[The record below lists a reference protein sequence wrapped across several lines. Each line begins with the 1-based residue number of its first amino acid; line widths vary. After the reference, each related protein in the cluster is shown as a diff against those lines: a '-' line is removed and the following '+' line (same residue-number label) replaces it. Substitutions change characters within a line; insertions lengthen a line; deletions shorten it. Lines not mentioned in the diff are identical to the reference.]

1 MTLFISDDLRKYL
14 NIEDVGDNIELEAKI
29 RYDFEDKNIQS
40 FLSLIDRKKY
50 SVEISTTTDYYK
62 DDERF
67 TNDGKEIFLT
77 SKLELKKPKIIFE
90 EKGSIKFTLSSEK
103 KQLSAKPVTYFME
116 REKKRTSLIR
126 GNISIDITKV
136 IEKKGMFNCNKRKK
150 NEFSTKERWEVEIE
164 VINYQEFNLDEFIT
178 SLNFVYQNTVMGIQ
192 NVYFFYNSVF
202 GNRDY
207 KYINRKN
214 VSKAR
219 DLEIRDLTNNGL
231 LKSYMASPKA
241 DGRQGSLYL
250 IFHRTGVWLISLKS
264 YQKIALLQ
272 EEYKQYEN
280 TIYVGELLEKDEM
293 KKSFSLKEEQLFL
306 VFDTLIYKGQNV
318 HKESYIKRRSF
329 FHQFSISDKLK
340 IEEKEAMEVGNSAE
354 EFYTNIK
361 KIFDMISSTYY
372 KTDGLVFTP
381 INSGYIT
388 DGQFIKN
395 NKIRCL
401 SLYDDVC
408 KWKDAKDLTIDF
420 LVKENKLYVSER
432 DTTIPFEGNYKHPFS
447 EENYNIRGQ
456 ECEGKIVEFYPTFKG
471 EEIIYFPKRIREDKP
486 FANNNYTA
494 NNVWNL
500 VHSPVT
506 KETLLG
512 ENITLLRKYHN
523 KIKKNI
529 INQISGYVV
538 DIGSGNGGDLF
549 KYNDNY
555 NVKKVLSVEPN
566 QMFIQEFLNRLY
578 KVKNRNKF
586 VSPLQAGGQD
596 SQKIYDYCKEHL
608 PEDMKDQELNISF
621 MLSLSFFWKDK
632 QRLESLIQT
641 IQMIY
646 KAYKEKG
653 GNKNL
658 KIYYLTIVGDK
669 VRDLFRKS
677 ENIKLGT
684 IRLKRIN
691 NNEYFV
697 DIEDSVTVF
706 SQIEYYVQLKDLI
719 EKLNLS
725 TLSLKTPLGDMPEDY
740 ILSKSEK
747 TYTSLFQY
755 GVFESKGDISQVEL
769 LATNILAVD
778 NISEEKIPQI
788 DENIYRIKS
797 STKDSLYY
805 SLLWLLSPIFRR
817 SSAEKQKSKI
827 MIFKTQLS
835 NSKNLNYISRKIN
848 HNIIIFDKLKNKEK
862 IETNSKKDYI
872 FLYKIDD
879 NYEPLIYKKDND
891 MVLTFSNEFFLV

>member
-1 MTLFISDDLRKYL
+1 MTLFISNDLKEYL
-14 NIEDVGDNIELEAKI
+14 NIEDSEDNIELEAKI
-29 RYDFEDKNIQS
+29 RYDFEDENIQN
-40 FLSLIDRKKY
+40 FLSLIDKNKY

-67 TNDGKEIFLT
+67 TNNGKEIFLT
-77 SKLELKKPKIIFE
+77 SKIELKKPKIFFQ

-103 KQLSAKPVTYFME
+103 KQLSVKPVSYFME
-116 REKKRTSLIR
+116 REKKRSSFIR

-136 IEKKGMFNCNKRKK
+136 IEKKGIFNCTKRRKTDF
-150 NEFSTKERWEVEIE
+150 NTKERWEVEVE
-164 VINYQEFNLDEFIT
+164 VIDYQEFDFDEFIT
-178 SLNFVYQNTVMGIQ
+178 SLNFVYQNTVMGIH

-207 KYINRKN
+207 KFINRKN

-219 DLEIRDLTNNGL
+219 DLELRDLTNNGL

-250 IFHRTGVWLISLKS
+250 IFHQTGVWLISLKS

-272 EEYKQYEN
+272 EEYTQYEN
-280 TIYVGELLEKDEM
+280 TIYVGELLERDEM
-293 KKSFSLKEEQLFL
+293 KKSSSLKEEQLFL

-318 HKESYIKRRSF
+318 HKEPYTKRRSF
-329 FHQFSISDKLK
+329 FHQFSISDRLK
-340 IEEKEAMEVGNSAE
+340 IEEKEAMEVGNSSE
-354 EFYTNIK
+354 EFYLNMK
-361 KIFDMISSTYY
+361 KIFNMVSSTYY
-372 KTDGLVFTP
+372 KTDGIVFTP
-381 INSGYIT
+381 INSGYIA
-388 DGQFIKN
+388 DGQFVKN

-401 SLYDDVC
+401 SLYNDVC

-432 DTTIPFEGNYKHPFS
+432 DTTILFEGNYKHPFT

-456 ECEGKIVEFYPTFKG
+456 EYEGKIVEFYPTFRG
-471 EEIIYFPKRIREDKP
+471 EEITYFPKRIREDKP

-549 KYNDNY
+549 KYNDNS

-566 QMFIQEFLNRLY
+566 QNFIQEFLNRLY
-578 KVKNRNKF
+578 KVKNKNKF

-608 PEDMKDQELNISF
+608 PEDMQGQELNVSF
-621 MLSLSFFWKDK
+621 MLSLSFFWKDD
-632 QRLESLIQT
+632 QRLESLIKT

-669 VRDLFRKS
+669 VRDLFHSS

-719 EKLNLS
+719 DKLNLS
-725 TLSLKTPLGDMPEDY
+725 TLSLKIPLGNLPEDY

-755 GVFESKGDISQVEL
+755 GVFESKGDILQIEL
-769 LATNILAVD
+769 LPTNILVKD
-778 NISEEKIPQI
+778 NIKEEKIPQI

-797 STKDSLYY
+797 WSQDSLFY
-805 SLLWLLSPIFRR
+805 SILWLLSSAFRNL
-817 SSAEKQKSKI
+817 SYDKQKIKVEK
-827 MIFKTQLS
+827 FKSQLS
-835 NSKNLNYISRKIN
+835 NSQNLNYISRKIN
-848 HNIIIFDKLKNKEK
+848 YNIIIFDKLKNKEK

-872 FLYKIDD
+872 FLYKIDK
-879 NYEPLIYKKDND
+879 NYEPLIYKKDDD
-891 MVLTFSNEFFLV
+891 MVLTFSDEFFLV